1 MKTRNALLVTA
12 AAGALLL
19 LAGCGGSGTM
29 ATPVAVAP
37 AIEAATTTEVLV
49 IARAPSESAE
59 PLRVGSTAITLAAQS
74 DENSDPLPVGG

>member
-1 MKTRNALLVTA
+1 MKSRNVLMATGM
-12 AAGALLL
+12 AGAVLL
-19 LAGCGGSGTM
+19 LAGCGGNGTM

-37 AIEAATTTEVLV
+37 AIEAATTTAVLV

-74 DENSDPLPVGG
+74 DESSDPLPVGG